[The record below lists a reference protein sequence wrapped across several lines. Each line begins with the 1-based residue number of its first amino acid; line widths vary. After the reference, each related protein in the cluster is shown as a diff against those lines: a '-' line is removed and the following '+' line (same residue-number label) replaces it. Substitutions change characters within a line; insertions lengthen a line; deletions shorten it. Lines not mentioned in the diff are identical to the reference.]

1 MSDALPPTDRSPATA
16 SGQQGLPPVWRAD
29 ARILLLGSFPGT
41 ASLAARAYYAHP
53 RNQFWPIL
61 GALLDVPMMDL
72 PYEQRLE
79 QLRVHRIA
87 LWDTVGHCQRQGSL
101 DSNIRH
107 AIGNEFRQLLA
118 SLPALRGIGLDV
130 ENRCGC
136 GHVFGGASDHKC
148 ERSGGRSDHSARN
161 WGIDI
166 AVSGGSGGLCIRLRL
181 TDGNRGGIDKK
192 CGGRE
197 GGDCFLH
204 HAGNKL
210 AIGQHGDYYA
220 RPFGGFRHALLHLHA
235 GRLGGLLGGFRNVE
249 PLYGVSGGD

>member
-118 SLPALRGIGLDV
+118 SLPALRGIGF
-130 ENRCGC
+130 N
-136 GHVFGGASDHKC
+136 
-148 ERSGGRSDHSARN
+148 
-161 WGIDI
+161 
-166 AVSGGSGGLCIRLRL
+166 
-181 TDGNRGGIDKK
+181 
-192 CGGRE
+192 
-197 GGDCFLH
+197 
-204 HAGNKL
+204 
-210 AIGQHGDYYA
+210 GQHAA
-220 RPFGGFRHALLHLHA
+220 RQRRSFEALGYPTVTLPSTSPAHAS
-235 GRLGGLLGGFRNVE
+235 LGLAEKRERWLTALR
-249 PLYGVSGGD
+249 PWLR